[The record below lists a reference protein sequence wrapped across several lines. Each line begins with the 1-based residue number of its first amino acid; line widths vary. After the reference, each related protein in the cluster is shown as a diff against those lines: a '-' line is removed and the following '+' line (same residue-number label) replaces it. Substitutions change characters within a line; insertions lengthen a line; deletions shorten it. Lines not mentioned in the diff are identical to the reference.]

1 MAWVVDTCLLLDIG
15 LDDPQFAGGSER
27 LLDSKAADG
36 FIICPVTYVELVPAF
51 GGQTKPLE
59 EFLLNLGVDYRE
71 DWTWEDTRQAN
82 AVWSR
87 YVQKRRANRAAKRPV
102 ADALIGAFASR
113 FKGLL
118 TRNSADFVSLL
129 PSLNIVEPSG

>member
-15 LDDPQFAGGSER
+15 LDDPRFAAKSEQ

-36 FIICPVTYVELVPAF
+36 LVICPVTYVELTPAF

-59 EFLLNLGVDYRE
+59 EFLLNLGIDYRE
-71 DWTWEDTRQAN
+71 DWTWDDTRQAN
-82 AVWSR
+82 AAWSR
-87 YVQKRRANRAAKRPV
+87 YVRRRRAKQAAKRPV
-102 ADALIGAFASR
+102 ADVLIGAFASR

-118 TRNSADFVSLL
+118 TRNRADFASLL
-129 PSLNIVEPSG
+129 QTLNILEP